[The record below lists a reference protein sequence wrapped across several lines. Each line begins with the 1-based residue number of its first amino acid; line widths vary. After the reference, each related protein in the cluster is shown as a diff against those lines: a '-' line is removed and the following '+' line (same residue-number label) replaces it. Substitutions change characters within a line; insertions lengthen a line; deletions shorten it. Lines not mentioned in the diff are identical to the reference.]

1 MHDHEKEAMYPQKR
15 MELFEEYLLEREKID
30 EKYKAANLTAG
41 RLDNGSEIR
50 EVKALNE
57 LFGNSEKEIRRTILK
72 NGYRSS

>member
-15 MELFEEYLLEREKID
+15 MELFEEYLLEREKI
-30 EKYKAANLTAG
+30 ERNIKPPIS
-41 RLDNGSEIR
+41 RLDDLIMIEIR